1 MRQDRDSHN
10 LTLPFISLNSQQIS
24 QNRTFVGQSQN
35 KKLNSNMID
44 AKVSSVVQRKFFRDN
59 IFKKIQEKC

>member
-1 MRQDRDSHN
+1 
-10 LTLPFISLNSQQIS
+10 LKLPFISLNSQQIS
-24 QNRTFVGQSQN
+24 QNSAFVDENNN

-44 AKVSSVVQRKFFRDN
+44 AKVSSLVQRKHFRDN